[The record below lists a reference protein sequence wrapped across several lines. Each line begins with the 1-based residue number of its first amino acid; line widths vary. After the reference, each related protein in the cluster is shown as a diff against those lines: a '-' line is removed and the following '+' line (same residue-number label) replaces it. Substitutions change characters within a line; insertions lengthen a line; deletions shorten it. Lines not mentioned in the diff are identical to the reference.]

1 MQERFFNRE
10 LSWLEFNAR
19 VLFQGLNKDLPLL
32 ERLQFL
38 SIVTSNFDE
47 FFQVRVAAIKRLL
60 AENPGFVDVSGLT
73 PQMVYTS
80 VAARAH
86 QIIRSQQECL
96 MSDILPALANEGFV
110 YVTPMQYTQQQSEYL
125 SGVFNSDIFPLLTP
139 LRTDTEAFP
148 HIKNLTTYAA
158 FRLAP
163 IAGIKMASG
172 SEEFRGD
179 GDAPRIAL
187 VEIPDGIPNI
197 YWLAGNGAG
206 AGGSGSGRQFALL
219 QDVVAAFGTKLFPGF
234 EVEETLLFK
243 VTRDADFA
251 VDEDAG
257 KNFIH
262 AMEDVLIQRKSSFP
276 VQMTCNASSTK
287 IQKFLMEKL
296 ELKEEDVYRV
306 DQIINPGDLMELR
319 EADEDGSMSFESWE
333 HFYPADLPEE
343 EPYWDT
349 LKLHDKI
356 LHVPYESYDPVVKFI
371 SDAADDDDVL
381 AIKMTLYR
389 TGRNSPIIDAL
400 ERAAQRGKQ
409 VVVLVELKARF
420 DEENN
425 ILWAKRLEQAGCHVI
440 YGLVGLKTHSK
451 ITLVVRKEEDG
462 IRRYVHLGTG
472 NYNDSTAKLYTD
484 IGLLTADEE
493 IGEDATA
500 VFNMLSGYSEPRNWN
515 KLSLAPLWLKDRFLY
530 LINREKQHA
539 LNGEKGHMICKM
551 NSVCDADVIKALY
564 EAAQAGVKIELIVRG
579 ICAIKLNTPDINGN
593 IKIRSIVGNFL
604 EHARIFYFENG
615 GLPEYYCSSADWMP
629 RNLERRV
636 EILFPIEDD
645 SLRKKLDFILQTQL
659 KDNVKAFDLQEDG
672 SYLRKKDQT
681 GSLDDNK
688 DDVSNESINSQLI
701 FCEQAARIAKD
712 LGENRDERVFV
723 PKMSHA

>member
-19 VLFQGLNKDLPLL
+19 VLFQGLNKELPLL

-47 FFQVRVAAIKRLL
+47 FFQVRVAALKRLL
-60 AENPGFVDVSGLT
+60 AENPGFVDVSGLS

-80 VAARAH
+80 LSARAH

-96 MSDILPALANEGFV
+96 MQDILPELAVEGLV
-110 YVTPMQYTQQQSEYL
+110 YITPLQYTQQQSEYL
-125 SGVFNSDIFPLLTP
+125 NGVFNSEIFPLLTP

-158 FRLAP
+158 FLLSP
-163 IAGIKMASG
+163 IKGIKMTQG
-172 SEEFRGD
+172 GQEFRGNEEV
-179 GDAPRIAL
+179 PRIAL
-187 VEIPDGIPNI
+187 VEIPEGIPNI
-197 YWLAGNGAG
+197 YWLTGT
-206 AGGSGSGRQFALL
+206 GSGGVHGRQFALL

-243 VTRDADFA
+243 VARDADFA

-276 VQMTCNASSTK
+276 VQMTCNASSQK

-296 ELKEEDVYRV
+296 ELSEEDVYRV

-319 EADEDGSMSFESWE
+319 EADEGGALSFERWE

-389 TGRNSPIIDAL
+389 TGHNSPIIDAL

-420 DEENN
+420 DEERN
-425 ILWAKRLEQAGCHVI
+425 IAWANELEQAGVTVI
-440 YGLVGLKTHSK
+440 YGLVNLKVHAK
-451 ITLVVRKEEDG
+451 ILMVIRRESDT
-462 IRRYVHLGTG
+462 IRRYVHLATG
-472 NYNDSTAKLYTD
+472 NYNTKTAKLYSD
-484 IGLLTADEE
+484 ISLFTANPQ
-493 IGEDATA
+493 IANDATLF
-500 VFNMLSGYSEPRNWN
+500 FNLVTGYSTLQNMN
-515 KLSLAPLWLKDRFLY
+515 CLSMAPVTIKSRLIAM
-530 LINREKQHA
+530 INREIERSTSENPGLIIA
-539 LNGEKGHMICKM
+539 KM
-551 NSVCDADVIKALY
+551 NSLTHEEVISALY
-564 EAAQAGVKIELIVRG
+564 KASQAGVRVLLNIRG
-579 ICAIKLNTPDINGN
+579 ICMLVPGVEGLSEN
-593 IKIRSIVGNFL
+593 IKVVSIVDRYL
-604 EHARIFYFENG
+604 EHSRIFYFQNG
-615 GLPEYYCSSADWMP
+615 GTPELYCSSADWMN
-629 RNLERRV
+629 RNLDRRI
-636 EILFPIEDD
+636 ELMFPILDKAAFEDVKSILD
-645 SLRKKLDFILQTQL
+645 TYFEDNTTAMELQSNGSWLPRERGKKEAPVRAQEVLYKKYKELEEKKPKGEETRFEVRRK
-659 KDNVKAFDLQEDG
+659 
-672 SYLRKKDQT
+672 
-681 GSLDDNK
+681 
-688 DDVSNESINSQLI
+688 
-701 FCEQAARIAKD
+701 
-712 LGENRDERVFV
+712 
-723 PKMSHA
+723 

>member
-19 VLFQGLNKDLPLL
+19 VLFQGLNKELPLL

-47 FFQVRVAAIKRLL
+47 FFQVRVASIKRLL
-60 AENPGFVDVSGLT
+60 AENPNYVDVSGLS

-80 VAARAH
+80 ISARAH

-96 MSDILPALANEGFV
+96 MTDILPELAIEGLV
-110 YVTPMQYTQQQSEYL
+110 YVTPLQYSQQQSEYL
-125 SGVFNSDIFPLLTP
+125 SGVFNSEIYPLLTP

-158 FRLAP
+158 FLLSP
-163 IAGIKMASG
+163 IRGIKKSAG
-172 SEEFRGD
+172 AEEFRGSE
-179 GDAPRIAL
+179 DAPRIAL
-187 VEIPDGIPNI
+187 VEIPEGLPNI
-197 YWLAGNGAG
+197 YWLTGNGS
-206 AGGSGSGRQFALL
+206 GGVHGRQFALL

-243 VTRDADFA
+243 VARDADFA

-276 VQMTCNASSTK
+276 VQMTCNASSQNIK
-287 IQKFLMEKL
+287 KFLMEKL
-296 ELKEEDVYRV
+296 ELAEEDVYQV
-306 DQIINPGDLMELR
+306 DQIINSGNLMELR
-319 EADEDGSMSFESWE
+319 DADEGGALSFERWE

-420 DEENN
+420 DEERN
-425 ILWAKRLEQAGCHVI
+425 IAWANELEQSGVTVI
-440 YGLVGLKTHSK
+440 YGLVNLKVHAK
-451 ITLVVRKEEDG
+451 ILMVIRRESDT
-462 IRRYVHLGTG
+462 IRRYVHLATG
-472 NYNDSTAKLYTD
+472 NYNTKTAKLYSD
-484 IGLLTADEE
+484 ISLFTANLQ
-493 IGEDATA
+493 IANDATQF
-500 VFNMLSGYSEPRNWN
+500 FNLVTGYSTLQNMN
-515 KLSLAPLWLKDRFLY
+515 CLSMAPISIKSR
-530 LINREKQHA
+530 LIAMIHREIERSTSENPGLIIA
-539 LNGEKGHMICKM
+539 KM
-551 NSVCDADVIKALY
+551 NSLTHEEVISALY
-564 EAAQAGVKIELIVRG
+564 KASQAGVKVLLNVRG
-579 ICAIKLNTPDINGN
+579 ICMLVPGVEGLSEN
-593 IKIRSIVGNFL
+593 IKVVSIVDRYL
-604 EHARIFYFENG
+604 EHSRIFYFQNG
-615 GLPEYYCSSADWMP
+615 GTPELYCSSADWMN
-629 RNLERRV
+629 RNLDRRI
-636 EILFPIEDD
+636 ELMFPI
-645 SLRKKLDFILQTQL
+645 LDKDAFADVKSILDTYFA
-659 KDNVKAFDLQEDG
+659 DNTTAMELQSNG
-672 SYLRKKDQT
+672 SWEPVVRGKKDDAVRAQEV
-681 GSLDDNK
+681 LYK
-688 DDVSNESINSQLI
+688 KYHQL
-701 FCEQAARIAKD
+701 EEKKPK
-712 LGENRDERVFV
+712 GEETRFEVRR
-723 PKMSHA
+723 K